1 MRLSNF
7 IMCFSVIF
15 LALGLGYGRLINQ
28 HQHPSICDPWRREGC
43 RSEKVCCSVLACQAF
58 TFLPLSYQQTR
69 KYAVGAIAI
78 FILAMILTSTIVNN
92 LQHVFLK
99 MITDLNLKFPDIQFP
114 TSRPSKTAEMKNIS
128 QWDLHS

>member
-1 MRLSNF
+1 
-7 IMCFSVIF
+7 MCFSVIF
-15 LALGLGYGRLINQ
+15 LALGLGHGRLINQ

-99 MITDLNLKFPDIQFP
+99 MITDNF
-114 TSRPSKTAEMKNIS
+114 
-128 QWDLHS
+128 